1 VKKILMMTTTVTLT
15 WASIAGAW
23 PAAQS
28 PAIPEASGYVSIP
41 GAAFMPEE
49 GKTYRAVFD
58 ATRGAGKPT
67 ELLPAIDM
75 AASELN
81 ALAVESVP
89 LAHAKFALVF
99 HGKAIDGILDDVH
112 YRSKFGVKNPN
123 LVVLAEMKR
132 QGVGLYVCG
141 QNLAADNID
150 PMSLTTDVKV
160 ASDALLALI
169 ELQSQGYQLLSY

>member
-1 VKKILMMTTTVTLT
+1 MK
-15 WASIAGAW
+15 SIALAAGALLALAQGAGGW
-23 PAAQS
+23 PAPQS

-41 GAAFMPEE
+41 GAAFTPAT
-49 GKTYRAVFD
+49 GKVYRAVFD

-81 ALAVESVP
+81 ALAVEGVP

-99 HGKAIDGILDDVH
+99 HGRAIDGILDDAH
-112 YRSKFGVKNPN
+112 YRAKFGVKNPN
-123 LVVLAEMKR
+123 LAVLSKMR
-132 QGVGLYVCG
+132 DQGVGLYVCG
-141 QNLAADNID
+141 QNLVADDID
-150 PMSLTTDVKV
+150 PLSLTSDVKV

-169 ELQSQGYQLLSY
+169 ELEGQGYALLSY